1 MSAKTKISV
10 MVDDTLLREV
20 DKLAHGRKRSEV
32 FANAL
37 AAWVRRHRQ
46 VQLDQAIEAY
56 YRTQGARERGEDQ
69 SWAALGDETVRR
81 EWDD

>member
-1 MSAKTKISV
+1 VSAKTKISV

-32 FANAL
+32 FGNAL

-56 YRTQGARERGEDQ
+56 YRTQDARERGEDQ
-69 SWAALGDETVRR
+69 SWAALGDEAVRR
-81 EWDD
+81 EWGD

>member
-1 MSAKTKISV
+1 MSAKTKILV
-10 MVDDTLLREV
+10 MVDDTLLIEI

-32 FANAL
+32 FENAL

-56 YRTQGARERGEDQ
+56 YRMQGARERGEDR
-69 SWAALGDETVRR
+69 SWAALGDETVRCQ
-81 EWDD
+81 WGD

>member
-1 MSAKTKISV
+1 MGAKTKISV

-32 FANAL
+32 FENAL

-56 YRTQGARERGEDQ
+56 YRMQGAWGRGEDQ
-69 SWAALGDETVRR
+69 IWAALGDEAVRR
-81 EWDD
+81 EWGD

>member
-1 MSAKTKISV
+1 VGAKTKISV

-32 FANAL
+32 FENAL

-56 YRTQGARERGEDQ
+56 YRTQSARERGEDQ
-69 SWAALGDETVRR
+69 SWAALGDEAVRR
-81 EWDD
+81 EWGD

>member
-56 YRTQGARERGEDQ
+56 YRTPGRSGAWRGSE
-69 SWAALGDETVRR
+69 LGRAR
-81 EWDD
+81 